1 MEAVRNVMPMAP
13 QLLVEILARRSSSD
27 SLPTSRSLF
36 TPGAILTATGGAAD
50 QFLVLKKQSF
60 SLLQF

>member
-13 QLLVEILARRSSSD
+13 QLPVEILARRSSSD
-27 SLPTSRSLF
+27 SLP